1 MDRGAGF
8 RCREAATMS
17 TPSTLRRLLVG
28 VAAVST
34 LAVSTVAGASVSQAS
49 ATAKSKTWLA
59 AQASAGYISTNG
71 ISVSVGQSAQSAL
84 ALSHTTAGVTT
95 GAKIL
100 HYLWLHAPALV
111 TSLSTTNPGDVAVW
125 ILAANTY
132 GVSPKNFGGVNLVS
146 HLMASFQGPTGATPG
161 LFGTEDPTYDGTYRQ
176 GLSLAALRAT
186 GTAIPA
192 AAVAWLKAQQCPN
205 GAFSSDLV
213 DNPCSGLPANY
224 AGPDTNSTAAAIIGL
239 EAAKTAVPSA
249 TLAFVKRDA
258 SRTGGWGFYPTN
270 PTDPNSTALMLWA
283 AATVPG
289 SATSFGS
296 LTKATA
302 ALLAAAAPTGG
313 FVYPGNSAPDVT
325 STEQALQALSMKPL
339 WSIIA
344 PSAKKAVTG

>member
-1 MDRGAGF
+1 
-8 RCREAATMS
+8 MS
-17 TPSTLRRLLVG
+17 TPSTLRRLLVS
-28 VAAVST
+28 VAAIQTLGLST
-34 LAVSTVAGASVSQAS
+34 LAGASVSQAS
-49 ATAKSKTWLA
+49 ATAKSTTWLA
-59 AQASAGYISTNG
+59 GQASAGYISTNG

-84 ALSHTTAGVTT
+84 ALSHTSAGAKT
-95 GAKIL
+95 GVKIL
-100 HYLWLHAPALV
+100 HYLWLHAPALA

-125 ILAANTY
+125 ILAANAY

-146 HLMASFQGPTGATPG
+146 HLMASLQGPSGKTPG

-176 GLSLAALRAT
+176 GLALAALRAS
-186 GTAIPA
+186 GTTIPA

-205 GAFSSDLV
+205 GAFSSDV
-213 DNPCSGLPANY
+213 TNNPCSGLPANY

-239 EAAKTAVPSA
+239 GAAKATVPATA
-249 TLAFVKRDA
+249 LAFVKRDA

-270 PTDPNSTALMLWA
+270 PTDPNSTALVLWA
-283 AATVPG
+283 AATVQG
-289 SATSFGS
+289 STTSFGS